1 MLIPSHLIYVLKR
14 EISSVPQLHKTSPC
28 FSSQLGLCCLPDT
41 WQKVHATQLLPVCH
55 KIWKTR
61 ESHCPATIL
70 PTIAWPRSAFAAE
83 YCPDRSSPLNK
94 KKKKK
99 ETGYRL
105 PHVKSYTKSETILHQ
120 CWSAAVQIFCHQYP
134 TSSAADAETVLAAG
148 ENPELQNKLKSQSKW
163 GYNHGSLIIHYYK
176 PLISLCLSFT
186 AWVLNIY
193 FWCT

>member
-1 MLIPSHLIYVLKR
+1 MQPS
-14 EISSVPQLHKTSPC
+14 SSQSATKFGKPGKVTAQQQ
-28 FSSQLGLCCLPDT
+28 SSQLLHGLDRLLQPSTVLTGHLPST
-41 WQKVHATQLLPVCH
+41 
-55 KIWKTR
+55 
-61 ESHCPATIL
+61 
-70 PTIAWPRSAFAAE
+70 
-83 YCPDRSSPLNK
+83 

>member
-83 YCPDRSSPLNK
+83 YCPDRSCPLNNK

-99 ETGYRL
+99 LVTDCL
-105 PHVKSYTKSETILHQ
+105 MSSHILKVKLSYINAGVQQ
-120 CWSAAVQIFCHQYP
+120 CRFFAISTQPAVQLMQKQCSQQERTLSCR
-134 TSSAADAETVLAAG
+134 TSWSPKANGGITMD
-148 ENPELQNKLKSQSKW
+148 
-163 GYNHGSLIIHYYK
+163 H
-176 PLISLCLSFT
+176 
-186 AWVLNIY
+186 
-193 FWCT
+193 

>member
-94 KKKKK
+94 KKKK
-99 ETGYRL
+99 RNWL
-105 PHVKSYTKSETILHQ
+105 
-120 CWSAAVQIFCHQYP
+120 QIASCQVIYQKWNYP
-134 TSSAADAETVLAAG
+134 TSMLECSSADFLPSVPNQQCSWCRNSARSRREPWAAEQVEVPKQMG
-148 ENPELQNKLKSQSKW
+148 
-163 GYNHGSLIIHYYK
+163 
-176 PLISLCLSFT
+176 
-186 AWVLNIY
+186 V
-193 FWCT
+193 